1 MIEKGGTILYP
12 ACTQIMEVA
21 MDALLLARIQFAFT
35 IGFHFLFPAMTLGT
49 SLVIL
54 ISETLHLVKKDDV
67 YRKITDFFAR
77 LLGLIFVVGAA
88 TGIVMEFSFGTN
100 WSQYSRTVG
109 DIFGPILAAEGVIA
123 FFLES
128 VFVGVLIFG
137 RKKVSPEVY
146 WVAALLVFVGG
157 HLSAFW
163 IIVANSWMQTPAGYE
178 VSAAGKVF
186 LASFYDAVFNPST
199 VPRFLH
205 TVLAS
210 WITCAIMVS
219 GIAGYFVRKGLHGQ
233 TARTMLQIGIILFA
247 VTPLVQLGAAH
258 AHAIQVIDTQPVKAA
273 AMEGHFNT
281 SRGADIYVAGYVDE
295 DNEKTDG
302 IYIPGGLSFL
312 YNFDF
317 NSEIKG
323 LKDISKENWP
333 PVNLVFQSYH
343 LMVTLGFIFIA
354 LGLLGA
360 WLLWTGKIYTAKWYL
375 FWLPFLIPLPHLAHE
390 TGWITAEVGR
400 QPWIIYGLMKT
411 AAASSVVVSAGE
423 IVFSLIMFN
432 LIYLL
437 LFIMFVFLFV
447 KIVKQGPAAS

>member
-1 MIEKGGTILYP
+1 
-12 ACTQIMEVA
+12 

-49 SLVIL
+49 ALVIL
-54 ISETLHLVKKDDV
+54 ISETLYLVKKDNM
-67 YRKITDFFAR
+67 YRKITDFLAR
-77 LLGLIFVVGAA
+77 LLGLIFVIGAA

-137 RKKVSPEVY
+137 RKRVSPRVY
-146 WVAALLVFVGG
+146 WVAALMVFLGG

-178 VSAAGKVF
+178 INAAGRV
-186 LASFYDAVFNPST
+186 LLTSFSDAVFNPST
-199 VPRFLH
+199 VNRFLH
-205 TVLAS
+205 TVLAT
-210 WITCAIMVS
+210 WITGAVMVC
-219 GIAGYFVRKGLHGQ
+219 GIAGYYVRKGLHGEI
-233 TARTMLQIGIILFA
+233 ARTMLKIGIILFA
-247 VTPLVQLGAAH
+247 VTPLLQLGAAH
-258 AHAIQVIDTQPVKAA
+258 SHAIQVINTQPVKAA
-273 AMEGHFNT
+273 AMEGHFHT
-281 SRGADIYVAGYVDE
+281 TRGANIYVLGYVDE
-295 DNEKTDG
+295 DKEKTYG
-302 IYIPGGLSFL
+302 IYIPKGLSFL

-323 LKDISKENWP
+323 LKDAPKENWP

-343 LMVTLGFIFIA
+343 IMVGLGMIFIA

-360 WLLWTGKIYTAKWYL
+360 WLLWTEKLYTAKWYL

-390 TGWITAEVGR
+390 TGWMTAEVGR

-411 AAASSVVVSAGE
+411 ANASSIVVTAGE
-423 IVFSLIMFN
+423 IAFSLVMFS

-437 LFIMFVFLFV
+437 LFVMFILLFV
-447 KIVKQGPAAS
+447 KIVKQGPAAL

>member
-1 MIEKGGTILYP
+1 
-12 ACTQIMEVA
+12 
-21 MDALLLARIQFAFT
+21 MDALLLARMQFAFT

-49 SLVIL
+49 ALIIL
-54 ISETLHLVKKDDV
+54 ISETLYLVKKDDT
-67 YRKITDFFAR
+67 YRRITDFLAR

-137 RKKVSPEVY
+137 RKRVSPKVY
-146 WVAALLVFVGG
+146 WVAALMVFIGG

-178 VSAAGKVF
+178 INSAGKII
-186 LASFYDAVFNPST
+186 LTSFSAAVFNPST
-199 VPRFLH
+199 VARFLH
-205 TVLAS
+205 TVLATWVVS
-210 WITCAIMVS
+210 AVMVC
-219 GIAGYFVRKGLHGQ
+219 GIAGYYVRKGLHGE
-233 TARTMLQIGIILFA
+233 TARTMLKLGIILFA
-247 VTPLVQLGAAH
+247 ITPLLQLGAAH
-258 AHAIQVIDTQPVKAA
+258 GHAIQVINTQPVKAA
-273 AMEGHFNT
+273 AMEGHFYT
-281 SRGADIYVAGYVDE
+281 TRGANIYVMGFVDE
-295 DNEKTDG
+295 ENEKTYG
-302 IYIPGGLSFL
+302 IYIPKGLSFL

-323 LKDISKENWP
+323 LKDAPKENWP

-343 LMVTLGFIFIA
+343 IMVALGMIFIA

-360 WLLWTGKIYTAKWYL
+360 WLLWTGKLYTAKWYL
-375 FWLPFLIPLPHLAHE
+375 FLLPFLIPLPHLAHE

-411 AAASSVVVSAGE
+411 AAGASVVVSAGE
-423 IVFSLIMFN
+423 LIFSLLMFSAV
-432 LIYLL
+432 YLL
-437 LFIMFVFLFV
+437 LFVMFVMLFI
-447 KIVKQGPAAS
+447 KIVKQGPASSQGGAQ

>member
-1 MIEKGGTILYP
+1 
-12 ACTQIMEVA
+12 

-49 SLVIL
+49 ALVIL

-67 YRKITDFFAR
+67 YRRITDFFAR

-100 WSQYSRTVG
+100 WSEYSRAVG

-137 RKKVSPEVY
+137 RKRVSPKVY
-146 WVAALLVFVGG
+146 WLAALLVFIGG

-163 IIVANSWMQTPAGYE
+163 IVVANSWMQTPAGYE
-178 VSAAGKVF
+178 INSAGKIF
-186 LASFYDAVFNPST
+186 LTSFQNAVFNPST
-199 VPRFLH
+199 IVRFTH

-210 WITCAIMVS
+210 WVTCAIMVS
-219 GIAGYFVRKGLHGQ
+219 GIAGYYVRKGLHDQ
-233 TARTMLQIGIILFA
+233 TARTMLKLGIILFA

-258 AHAIQVIDTQPVKAA
+258 AHAIQVINTQPVKAA
-273 AMEGHFNT
+273 AMEGHFHT
-281 SRGADIYVAGYVDE
+281 TRGADIYVLGYVDAA
-295 DNEKTDG
+295 NEKTYG
-302 IYIPGGLSFL
+302 LSIPKGLSFL

-323 LKDISKENWP
+323 LNDYPKDNWP
-333 PVNLVFQSYH
+333 PLNLVFQSYH
-343 LMVTLGFIFIA
+343 IMVGLGMIFIA

-360 WLLWTGKIYTAKWYL
+360 LLLWTGKIYTAKWYL
-375 FWLPFLIPLPHLAHE
+375 FLLPFLIPLPHVAHE

-423 IVFSLIMFN
+423 LIFSLAMFT
-432 LIYLL
+432 LVYLL
-437 LFIMFVFLFV
+437 LFVMFILLFV
-447 KIVKQGPAAS
+447 KIIKQGPAAS